1 MPSRAHRFWPEL
13 LAFSLG
19 LLAAALTG
27 WDTTGLVWSLWLS
40 SLTIGYL
47 TIVLTIVR
55 MMRSGASALAKEIPA
70 EKARAAAPALAIF
83 GGLFLLAFFT
93 IHFGGFHWGHSIFLN
108 VFFPIHGG
116 EAMQGAPMPTA
127 ADYWQIAQ
135 TGWWFIPLALIAERR
150 KLFPHADSGQLE
162 HSLGA
167 PYKNVVR
174 LHLLIFFFAGA
185 SFSGAPAF
193 LIYIVVYAV
202 YFFPWG
208 FWKKAQAKS
217 PEENLATQP

>member
-1 MPSRAHRFWPEL
+1 MSSRSRRFWPEL

-55 MMRSGASALAKEIPA
+55 MMCNGANALAKEIPA

-93 IHFGGFHWGHSIFLN
+93 VHFGGFHWGHSIFLN

-116 EAMQGAPMPTA
+116 AAMQGAPVPSL
-127 ADYWQIAQ
+127 ADYWQVAQ

-150 KLFPHADSGQLE
+150 KLFPKTTSGKIDDG
-162 HSLGA
+162 LGA
-167 PYKNVVR
+167 PYKNVIR

-202 YFFPWG
+202 YFFPWDTL
-208 FWKKAQAKS
+208 KKTKTAN
-217 PEENLATQP
+217 PPAT